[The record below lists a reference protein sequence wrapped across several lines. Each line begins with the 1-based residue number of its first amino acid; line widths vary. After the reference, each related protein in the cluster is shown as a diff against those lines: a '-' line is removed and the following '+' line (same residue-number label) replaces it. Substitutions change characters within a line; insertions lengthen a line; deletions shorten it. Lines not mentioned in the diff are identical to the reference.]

1 MYIKANGINMHYQKT
16 GRGYPVLTIHGNGE
30 DGSIFAPLAALLED
44 RCAVYAP
51 DSRDHG
57 DSDKTGGE
65 LYYSDMA
72 EDISGFIAA
81 LNIKKPLLVGSSDGG
96 IISLLIAINSPEL
109 ISGIVVCGA
118 NTKPSGIKLWP
129 RLMMAAEYLAKKDK
143 KIKLMLTQ
151 PDITPEALGGITV
164 PSAILAGSED
174 LIKQRHTE
182 KIAESIPNSK
192 LFILEGETHT
202 SYVTDNP
209 KRLSEIVLEF
219 IDRIEG

>member
-81 LNIKKPLLVGSSDGG
+81 LNIKRPLLVGSSDGG
-96 IISLLIAINSPEL
+96 IISLLTAIN
-109 ISGIVVCGA
+109 
-118 NTKPSGIKLWP
+118 
-129 RLMMAAEYLAKKDK
+129 R
-143 KIKLMLTQ
+143 
-151 PDITPEALGGITV
+151 
-164 PSAILAGSED
+164 
-174 LIKQRHTE
+174 
-182 KIAESIPNSK
+182 PN
-192 LFILEGETHT
+192 
-202 SYVTDNP
+202 
-209 KRLSEIVLEF
+209 
-219 IDRIEG
+219 